1 MTALIYHRQSRTPSS
16 EQYEV
21 RNGEQSVGHLDL
33 HFGHCEVYATLILA
47 QETDEDGVTAIIED
61 IDENLVLSADVAR
74 DDFFVH
80 VYVGQETGLSS
91 DELLQ
96 DEYVADGSADF
107 DDA

>member
-1 MTALIYHRQSRTPSS
+1 MTALAYHRQSRTPSS
-16 EQYEV
+16 EQYEL
-21 RNGEQSVGHLDL
+21 REEGERIGHLDL
-33 HFGHCEVYATLILA
+33 HFGHREVYATLVLA
-47 QETDEDGVTAIIED
+47 QETDEERVAAIIED

-80 VYVGQETGLSS
+80 VYVGTEMGLYS
-91 DELLQ
+91 DEILH